1 MKKKRKKTLRR
12 YFFCISCVELKLNI
26 MLFAYDGTSGSLF
39 YKHLTKFHP
48 VYGHYLTMA
57 HTFLNIIITTTTTTR
72 VLLKGRLEGRFRDQR
87 GVQTSGN
94 VGSDALVRR
103 HRDAF
108 LLGRARGDGDA
119 LKRSIGRFESVFNA
133 LIAKRYL
140 GGTSVG
146 FGSGGEPETTSDD
159 VLGELFGTRPRGP
172 GVVFFE
178 RLFLRTRGRGEA
190 RLLCG
195 L

>member
-1 MKKKRKKTLRR
+1 MLGREEVQGIYKQTDAARSTRDTL
-12 YFFCISCVELKLNI
+12 N
-26 MLFAYDGTSGSLF
+26 T
-39 YKHLTKFHP
+39 T
-48 VYGHYLTMA
+48 T
-57 HTFLNIIITTTTTTR
+57 TTTTTTR
-72 VLLKGRLEGRFRDQR
+72 VLKGRLEGRFRDQR

>member
-1 MKKKRKKTLRR
+1 MLGREEVQGIYKQTDAARSTRDTL
-12 YFFCISCVELKLNI
+12 N
-26 MLFAYDGTSGSLF
+26 
-39 YKHLTKFHP
+39 
-48 VYGHYLTMA
+48 
-57 HTFLNIIITTTTTTR
+57 TTTTTTR
-72 VLLKGRLEGRFRDQR
+72 VLKGRLEGRFRDQR

-172 GVVFFE
+172 GWYFSSGFFFE
-178 RLFLRTRGRGEA
+178 PEGAAKHAFCAVCDVVSAINRGFS
-190 RLLCG
+190 
-195 L
+195 

>member
-1 MKKKRKKTLRR
+1 MLGREEVQGIYKQTDAARSTRDTL
-12 YFFCISCVELKLNI
+12 N
-26 MLFAYDGTSGSLF
+26 T
-39 YKHLTKFHP
+39 T
-48 VYGHYLTMA
+48 T
-57 HTFLNIIITTTTTTR
+57 TTTTTTTR
-72 VLLKGRLEGRFRDQR
+72 VLKGRLEGRFRDQR

>member
-1 MKKKRKKTLRR
+1 MLGREEVQGIYKQTDAARSTRDTL
-12 YFFCISCVELKLNI
+12 N
-26 MLFAYDGTSGSLF
+26 T
-39 YKHLTKFHP
+39 T
-48 VYGHYLTMA
+48 
-57 HTFLNIIITTTTTTR
+57 TTTTTTR
-72 VLLKGRLEGRFRDQR
+72 VLKGRLKGRFRDQR

-146 FGSGGEPETTSDD
+146 FGS
-159 VLGELFGTRPRGP
+159 
-172 GVVFFE
+172 
-178 RLFLRTRGRGEA
+178 
-190 RLLCG
+190 
-195 L
+195 

>member
-1 MKKKRKKTLRR
+1 MACKRLATSEAMPWFVVIETL
-12 YFFCISCVELKLNI
+12 F
-26 MLFAYDGTSGSLF
+26 SL
-39 YKHLTKFHP
+39 
-48 VYGHYLTMA
+48 
-57 HTFLNIIITTTTTTR
+57 
-72 VLLKGRLEGRFRDQR
+72 D
-87 GVQTSGN
+87 
-94 VGSDALVRR
+94 
-103 HRDAF
+103 
-108 LLGRARGDGDA
+108 ARGDGDA